1 MSSVEESTSFSPKF
15 SADGLLPVITSDAIT
30 GDVLMFAYM
39 NEDALKLSLD
49 TGEVHYFSRSR
60 QKIWHKGESSGNT
73 QKIIEMRTD
82 CDQDVLLVRV
92 EQKGG
97 AACHTGRRSC
107 FYRTVGKDGKTLT
120 ITDNEKLFD
129 PDEVYKS

>member
-15 SADGLLPVITSDAIT
+15 SADGLLPVITSDATT

-73 QKIIEMRTD
+73 QKIIEIRTD

-97 AACHTGRRSC
+97 AACHTGRPSC

-120 ITDNEKLFD
+120 MTDNEKLFD

>member
-1 MSSVEESTSFSPKF
+1 
-15 SADGLLPVITSDAIT
+15 
-30 GDVLMFAYM
+30 MFAYM
-39 NEDALKLSLD
+39 NAEALELSVK
-49 TGEVHYFSRSR
+49 TGEVHYYSRSR

-97 AACHTGRRSC
+97 ASCHTGRRSC
-107 FYRTVGKDGKTLT
+107 FYRRVNDDGKTLT
-120 ITDNEKLFD
+120 IFD
-129 PDEVYKS
+129 SKKVFNPDEVYKR